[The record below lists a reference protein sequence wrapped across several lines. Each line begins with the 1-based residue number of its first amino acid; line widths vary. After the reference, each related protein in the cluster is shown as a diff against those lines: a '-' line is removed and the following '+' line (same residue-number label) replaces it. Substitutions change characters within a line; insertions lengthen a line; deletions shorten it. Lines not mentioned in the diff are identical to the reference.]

1 MKDNK
6 PKLSPAPEIMGAI
19 GIQKLSTTQLA
30 ELKTDTKDF
39 LQAHLDLNLGNEV
52 NLNIVQNSNDE
63 IHIALP
69 FYSDLPPHTTDSL
82 SDDDLE
88 QVSGGEVF
96 VTAIVA
102 TVLAIGT
109 VGAIAGGV
117 AAKVLK
123 DQAAL
128 EENDGRLERV
138 NAQRA
143 REGKPPI
150 SGK

>member
-1 MKDNK
+1 MNNK
-6 PKLSPAPEIMGAI
+6 PKLNAAPKIMGVI
-19 GIQKLSTTQLA
+19 GTQKLSTPQLA
-30 ELKTDTKDF
+30 ELKTDAKDF
-39 LQAHLDLNLGNEV
+39 LQANFDLDLGDEV
-52 NLNIVQNSNDE
+52 SLNIVQNSVSE

-69 FYSDLPPHTTDSL
+69 FYSGLLPHTTDSL

-150 SGK
+150 SSK